1 MPMEILLSIG
11 SEAEK
16 KGVRGWGISEKGT
29 GTREGAG
36 EEREGERGRK
46 ECVGEMARGEGMG

>member
-1 MPMEILLSIG
+1 MEILLSIG